1 VFNILLQR
9 GGKGREEIYGI
20 LHRLHIEE
28 ISHSLKGF
36 DCWKKYKEINENL
49 G

>member
-9 GGKGREEIYGI
+9 GGEGREEIYGI

-28 ISHSLKGF
+28 ISF
-36 DCWKKYKEINENL
+36 VERI
-49 G
+49 